1 MSKIKIILDADVVI
15 HFAKGGYLNVLPL
28 IFKEYEYAILDIV
41 YNEILK
47 PTRIQLDNQIHL
59 LSNITRLPFKPQ
71 GEMLKEYAMLT
82 AILGKGESACMVYC
96 KYNNDVIGS
105 SNLRDIREYCQENK
119 LIYLTTIDFLYY
131 AIKNKVMTI
140 EEATQFILDVNNKD
154 SRLPNIDFRTY
165 ISDVVI

>member
-28 IFKEYEYAILDIV
+28 IFKEYEYAILDTV

-59 LSNITRLPFKPQ
+59 LSNITRLSFKPQ

-82 AILGKGESACMVYC
+82 AILGKGESACRVYC

-119 LIYLTTIDFLYY
+119 LTYLTTIDFLYY

-165 ISDVVI
+165 ISDVVL

>member
-28 IFKEYEYAILDIV
+28 IFKEYEYAILDTV

-59 LSNITRLPFKPQ
+59 LSNITRLSFKPQ

-119 LIYLTTIDFLYY
+119 LTYLTTIDFLYY

-165 ISDVVI
+165 ISDVVL